1 MLGSTADRMKDRH
14 EPGTARSYPGGVP
27 EQLGEFLRSRRERL
41 SPEAVGLPLRRR
53 RRTPGLRREEV
64 AELAGIGVDWYVR
77 LEQGRPVHPSQQ
89 TVEALARALL
99 LDDTDRRHL
108 RALAD
113 AGTPPAFHRETVP
126 DGLRM
131 LVETL
136 DRPAYVTGRR
146 WDVLVWNTAAA
157 ELLTDFSA
165 APAEDRNVLVY
176 LLLDPAA
183 RALFGAGW
191 AEVARHAVAQ
201 FRAAHDLAGPD
212 PAFTA
217 LSGRLRAGC
226 PELAGWWDEHRVAA
240 AGSGRKVL
248 HLRDGPVAY
257 EYVTLQPTDDP
268 ALRLTVYSP
277 PDAGQPGRTILA
289 SSADDASS
297 GWDGSTRTV

>member
-1 MLGSTADRMKDRH
+1 MPTPPISTTRPYSRTAIAADR
-14 EPGTARSYPGGVP
+14 
-27 EQLGEFLRSRRERL
+27 GEFLRSRRERL

-64 AELAGIGVDWYVR
+64 AELAGIGVDWYIR
-77 LEQGRPVHPSQQ
+77 LEQGRPVHPSPQ
-89 TVEALARALL
+89 TVEALARALR

-113 AGTPPAFHRETVP
+113 TGTPPAFRRETVP

-136 DRPAYVTGRR
+136 DRPAYVIGRR
-146 WDVLVWNTAAA
+146 WDVLVWNVAAG
-157 ELLTDFSA
+157 ELFTDFGA
-165 APAEDRNVLVY
+165 APAEDRNILVY

-217 LSGRLRAGC
+217 LSGRLRDGC
-226 PELAGWWDEHRVAA
+226 PELTEWWDEHRIAA
-240 AGSGRKVL
+240 GGSGRKVL
-248 HLRDGPVAY
+248 HLRGGPVAY
-257 EYVTLQPTDDP
+257 EYVTLQATEDP
-268 ALRLTVYSP
+268 ALRLTVYSS
-277 PDAGQPGRTILA
+277 PDGDQRGRTILA
-289 SSADDASS
+289 SSADEARS

>member
-1 MLGSTADRMKDRH
+1 M
-14 EPGTARSYPGGVP
+14 P

-77 LEQGRPVHPSQQ
+77 LEQGRPVHPSPQ
-89 TVEALARALL
+89 TVEALARALR

-113 AGTPPAFHRETVP
+113 AGMPPAFRRETVP
-126 DGLRM
+126 DGLRAV
-131 LVETL
+131 VETL
-136 DRPAYVTGRR
+136 ERPAYVTGRR
-146 WDVLVWNTAAA
+146 WDLLVWNAAAA
-157 ELLTDFSA
+157 ELFGDFHA
-165 APAEDRNVLVY
+165 KPEDDRNILVY

-201 FRAAHDLAGPD
+201 FRAVHDLAAPD
-212 PAFTA
+212 PAFTD
-217 LSGRLRAGC
+217 LSARLRDGC

-240 AGSGRKVL
+240 PGSGRKLL
-248 HLRDGPVAY
+248 HLPGGPVAY
-257 EYVTLQPTDDP
+257 EYVTLQATDDP
-268 ALRLTVYSP
+268 ALRLSVYSRSVAP
-277 PDAGQPGRTILA
+277 VPGADSFRTR
-289 SSADDASS
+289 S
-297 GWDGSTRTV
+297 G

>member
-1 MLGSTADRMKDRH
+1 MVTMVIGAAARMKDRQD
-14 EPGTARSYPGGVP
+14 PGTTRSYPGGVP

-41 SPEAVGLPLRRR
+41 SPEAVGLPVRRR

-64 AELAGIGVDWYVR
+64 AELAGIGVDWYIR
-77 LEQGRPVHPSQQ
+77 LEQGRPVHPSPQ
-89 TVEALARALL
+89 TVEALARALR

-113 AGTPPAFHRETVP
+113 AGTPPAFRRETVP
-126 DGLRM
+126 DGLRA

-146 WDVLVWNTAAA
+146 WDLLAWNAAAA
-157 ELLTDFSA
+157 ELFGDFDA
-165 APAEDRNVLVY
+165 VPVQDRNILVY

-212 PAFTA
+212 PAFTDLA
-217 LSGRLRAGC
+217 GRLREGC

-248 HLRDGPVAY
+248 HLPGGPVAY
-257 EYVTLQPTDDP
+257 DYVTLQATDDP
-268 ALRLTVYSP
+268 ALRLSVYSTSVAP
-277 PDAGQPGRTILA
+277 APG
-289 SSADDASS
+289 ADSFLTRS
-297 GWDGSTRTV
+297 G